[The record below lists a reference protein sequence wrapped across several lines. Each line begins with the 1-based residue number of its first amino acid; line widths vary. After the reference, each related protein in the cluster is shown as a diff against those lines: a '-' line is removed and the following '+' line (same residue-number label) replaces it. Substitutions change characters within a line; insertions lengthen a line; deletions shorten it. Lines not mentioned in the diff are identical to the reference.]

1 MHAVWLAREL
11 QIPEVIVP
19 WYPGTFSAWGML
31 QTDIRQ
37 DLVSS
42 YYVDLAKT
50 DIGHVRAEFE
60 KMEKEGKDVLREEGV
75 QSKEMSFAW
84 FADMRYVGQEHF
96 VLVAL
101 NRAKFGHSSSEDPV
115 EFVNL
120 RVAAYGMITRENA
133 KSALQN
139 RGESDAVTG
148 HRQVVFDG
156 SAMLTQ
162 IIDRQLLARGA
173 VFHGPLV
180 MEEPT
185 ATTVVPP
192 GYKLTLDNPG
202 NVIITKEES

>member
-1 MHAVWLAREL
+1 
-11 QIPEVIVP
+11 
-19 WYPGTFSAWGML
+19 ML

-101 NRAKFGHSSSEDPV
+101 NRNDDLQQMGEAFHRTHRAKFGHSSSEDPV